1 MKIIFLQHFR
11 EHHGDKVYSCHIC
24 PKKYNCG
31 NLLSNHLIKKHEF
44 QLPHGHY
51 RFNYRQDLD
60 GFFRVQTTR
69 TESLEVTQQVM
80 KPNHRDTADTS
91 DMSYEISEL
100 HESNKRLQIEVTE
113 KPKES
118 TSRTTAPIFY
128 DSSNDEN
135 LFFTLPDLNFDSNS
149 EEDGMKFKKEN
160 AVAVGDFIESPIK
173 SQIDFTNGDGSSSD
187 IKNFSVMKRYLKK
200 EKKNNI
206 IIELNEVDEAG
217 VVVKTQI
224 VQADEFSVTTS
235 ADKSI
240 TQAVDPVEDDM

>member
-1 MKIIFLQHFR
+1 M
-11 EHHGDKVYSCHIC
+11 
-24 PKKYNCG
+24 
-31 NLLSNHLIKKHEF
+31 IKKHEF

-80 KPNHRDTADTS
+80 KPNQRDTADTS

-100 HESNKRLQIEVTE
+100 RETKKGLNIEVTG

-118 TSRTTAPIFY
+118 TTPAPIFY

-149 EEDGMKFKKEN
+149 EEDAMSVDKDDPTDAEEEIVK
-160 AVAVGDFIESPIK
+160 SPIK
-173 SQIDFTNGDGSSSD
+173 SQVDYTPEIVDGSSSD
-187 IKNFSVMKRYLKK
+187 IKNFSVMRRYLKK

-224 VQADEFSVTTS
+224 VKADEFSVTT
-235 ADKSI
+235 DDTEKTI
-240 TQAVDPVEDDM
+240 GKAVMHDN

>member
-1 MKIIFLQHFR
+1 M
-11 EHHGDKVYSCHIC
+11 
-24 PKKYNCG
+24 
-31 NLLSNHLIKKHEF
+31 
-44 QLPHGHY
+44 
-51 RFNYRQDLD
+51 D

-80 KPNHRDTADTS
+80 KPNQRDTADTS
-91 DMSYEISEL
+91 DMCYEISDLRETKKGL
-100 HESNKRLQIEVTE
+100 KIDVTG

-118 TSRTTAPIFY
+118 KASTTPAPIFY

-149 EEDGMKFKKEN
+149 EEEVSGEKEDPI
-160 AVAVGDFIESPIK
+160 ASGSEEIVKSPAK
-173 SQIDFTNGDGSSSD
+173 SQIDFSPDVDGSSSD
-187 IKNFSVMKRYLKK
+187 IKNFSVMRRYLKK

-217 VVVKTQI
+217 VVLTTHI
-224 VQADEFSVTTS
+224 VQADEFSVATN

-240 TQAVDPVEDDM
+240 ENTLKEQT